1 MRSAVVDRE
10 ASKRSGSDLARR
22 YPVALALY
30 VVLGLLVWFTMEAG
44 KILVMGKPVD
54 LRLVPLMVLGG
65 LALRTVVARQAD
77 RIRGG
82 GEKGASE
89 SPGSL

>member
-1 MRSAVVDRE
+1 MDRE
-10 ASKRSGSDLARR
+10 TSKRSGSDLARR

-44 KILVMGKPVD
+44 KIMVMGKPVD

-89 SPGSL
+89 SPESL

>member
-1 MRSAVVDRE
+1 MDRE
-10 ASKRSGSDLARR
+10 TSKRSGSDLARR

-44 KILVMGKPVD
+44 KIMVMGKPVD

-65 LALRTVVARQAD
+65 LALRTVVASQAD

-89 SPGSL
+89 SPESL

>member
-1 MRSAVVDRE
+1 MDRE
-10 ASKRSGSDLARR
+10 TSKRSGSDLARR

-89 SPGSL
+89 SPESL

>member
-1 MRSAVVDRE
+1 VDRE

-44 KILVMGKPVD
+44 KVLVMGKPVD

-89 SPGSL
+89 SPESL

>member
-10 ASKRSGSDLARR
+10 TSKRSGSDLARR

-89 SPGSL
+89 SPESL

>member
-10 ASKRSGSDLARR
+10 TSKRSGSDLARR

-44 KILVMGKPVD
+44 KIMVMGKPVD

-89 SPGSL
+89 SPESL

>member
-89 SPGSL
+89 SRESL

>member
-89 SPGSL
+89 SPESL